1 MPLAYDLYHGFSI
14 QILLNKNYFLI
25 LPTEAI
31 ETLSFLAKNNSTMGG
46 QHFRRMGPSVHP
58 SYRKQKNI
66 FEEFAGSPGFRPYAT
81 LIEQRKRNYQAKNAR
96 PTVKMNF
103 GGGSGFPGGS
113 TEFY

>member
-1 MPLAYDLYHGFSI
+1 
-14 QILLNKNYFLI
+14 
-25 LPTEAI
+25 
-31 ETLSFLAKNNSTMGG
+31 
-46 QHFRRMGPSVHP
+46 MGPSVHP